1 MKKEK
6 IDQKFFFF
14 FLDCED
20 RGLEF
25 WGLVGSGTCKDTICN
40 SSPRWLEYEPNESK
54 IINL

>member
-6 IDQKFFFF
+6 IDQKIFFFF
-14 FLDCED
+14 PDCED

-40 SSPRWLEYEPNESK
+40 SSPRWLEYEPNEPK